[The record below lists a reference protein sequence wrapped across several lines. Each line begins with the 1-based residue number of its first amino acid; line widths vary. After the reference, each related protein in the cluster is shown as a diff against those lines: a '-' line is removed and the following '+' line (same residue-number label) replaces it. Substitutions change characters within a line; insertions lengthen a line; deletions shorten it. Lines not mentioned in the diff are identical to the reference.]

1 MKSKNIK
8 NLLKRV
14 ASVTLAGALVLSTG
28 IPAKAST
35 SDNMYMTK
43 ATNTDSA
50 WTETVA
56 PGGTATFY
64 VGPAKLNAYGYYDYT
79 GFDKDTDAAAEV
91 TWTKEYN
98 TSKISS
104 TTAGTAKIAEGNY
117 ASTYT
122 VNVAENATAG
132 PIRVHAQRKG
142 KTNIENGCDFVVVVE
157 GSTNTQATG
166 INVEAYDLFTGND
179 YTAFGNDYTVESAN
193 ANLNALFHNN
203 ANAAQSYAT
212 AANTIDNML
221 ADGTIAD
228 ATESYGY
235 VDAISLNDGNGGATG
250 LLAGGKTEAG
260 YYGWQYGVIR
270 DEKYVAS
277 SAVISAS
284 AFDLKDGDT
293 VIWVYGLQST
303 ATEFFG
309 AYDVYPEN

>member
-14 ASVTLAGALVLSTG
+14 ASVTLAGALVLSMG

-91 TWTKEYN
+91 TWTQKYN

-104 TTAGTAKIAEGNY
+104 ATTGTAKITEGNY

-132 PIRVHAQRKG
+132 PIRVHAQRVGTTTK
-142 KTNIENGCDFVVVVE
+142 ENGCDFVVVVE
-157 GSTNTQATG
+157 GDTVRSAS
-166 INVEAYDLFTGND
+166 NVSVEIYDLMNDTIASVTG
-179 YTAFGNDYTVESAN
+179 GYTVVAAQAN
-193 ANLNALFHNN
+193 ANNLFYND
-203 ANAAQSYAT
+203 ANAAQTYAT
-212 AANTIDNML
+212 PANVMDNLL
-221 ADGTIAD
+221 ANSTV
-228 ATESYGY
+228 ESVGVGYGY
-235 VDAISLNDGNGGATG
+235 VNSITFPGGEAMEGGVNTAT
-250 LLAGGKTEAG
+250 KE
-260 YYGWQYGVIR
+260 YYGWQYGVIGSNGVY
-270 DEKYVAS
+270 DANCKA
-277 SAVISAS
+277 ISAS
-284 AFDLKDGDT
+284 AYDLHDGDT
-293 VIWVYGLQST
+293 VVWIYGYE
-303 ATEFFG
+303 ADADDYFAAF
-309 AYDVYPEN
+309 N

>member
-50 WTETVA
+50 WTKTVA

-64 VGPAKLNAYGYYDYT
+64 VGPAKLSAYGYYDYT

-104 TTAGTAKIAEGNY
+104 TTAGNAKIAEGNY

-132 PIRVHAQRKG
+132 PIRVHAQRIGTTTK
-142 KTNIENGCDFVVVVE
+142 ENGCDFVVVVE
-157 GSTNTQATG
+157 GDTNRSASNIT
-166 INVEAYDLFTGND
+166 VEIYDFMD
-179 YTAFGNDYTVESAN
+179 YEIADKKSGYTVTAAQADAN
-193 ANLNALFHNN
+193 NLFYNDV
-203 ANAAQSYAT
+203 NAAQTYAT
-212 AANTIDNML
+212 PANVMDNLL
-221 ADGTIAD
+221 ADSTVEAVSVG
-228 ATESYGY
+228 YGY
-235 VDAISLNDGNGGATG
+235 VNSVTLPGGSVKEGGINTATN
-250 LLAGGKTEAG
+250 E
-260 YYGWQYGVIR
+260 YYGWQYGVI
-270 DEKYVAS
+270 S
-277 SAVISAS
+277 SNGVYDANCKAISAS
-284 AFDLKDGDT
+284 AYDLHDGDT
-293 VIWVYGLQST
+293 VVWIYGYE
-303 ATEFFG
+303 ADADAYFAEFK
-309 AYDVYPEN
+309 

>member
-14 ASVTLAGALVLSTG
+14 ASVTLAGALVLSAG
-28 IPAKAST
+28 IPAKAAT

-64 VGPAKLNAYGYYDYT
+64 VGAAKLNAYGYYDYT
-79 GFDKDTDAAAEV
+79 GFDSAADAAAEV
-91 TWTKEYN
+91 IWTQEYN

-104 TTAGTAKIAEGNY
+104 ATTGTAKIAEGNY

-166 INVEAYDLFTGND
+166 INVEVYDL
-179 YTAFGNDYTVESAN
+179 YTDNSYMAFGNDYTVESAN
-193 ANLNALFHNN
+193 ANLSALFHND

-235 VDAISLNDGNGGATG
+235 VDAISLYDSNGDATG
-250 LLAGGKTEAG
+250 LLAGGTTEAG

-270 DEKYVAS
+270 DGKYVAS
-277 SAVISAS
+277 SAVVSAS
-284 AFDLKDGDT
+284 AFDLQDGDT
-293 VIWVYGLQST
+293 VVWVYGLQST
-303 ATEFFG
+303 ATEYFG